1 MSTATMTLSN
11 VQIRRSPA
19 HTATIY
25 LKEAKYEFL
34 KYLRLRMYTVSVL
47 TFPVMF
53 YVLFGLVLN
62 STNQLAQH
70 GWRRISSPLTAHS
83 A

>member
-11 VQIRRSPA
+11 AQIRRSPA

-47 TFPVMF
+47 SFPIMF

-62 STNQLAQH
+62 SNQSIGA
-70 GWRRISSPLTAHS
+70 I
-83 A
+83 